1 MRTAFAMIVVIVVAA
16 CGTVGPGAPS
26 PTGITITLTDTGCTA
41 DGVGALLPEQFKATL
56 VNKTSRVMAF
66 LVKRLNDGH
75 SYAELENNIKERQT
89 RMAAGVSEPAT
100 GEFKPTFATDQ
111 TYTWVGPQQTLAW
124 EATLVAGTYGIV
136 CRRDSTTAEVIEAI
150 YLVGPFRV
158 V

>member
-1 MRTAFAMIVVIVVAA
+1 MRAVLALSAVIVVAA
-16 CGTVGPGAPS
+16 CGIARPGAPP
-26 PTGITITLTDTGCTA
+26 PTGITITLTDAGCTVEGA
-41 DGVGALLPEQFKATL
+41 GALLPEQFKATL
-56 VNKTSRVMAF
+56 SNKTSRVMAV

-75 SYAELENNIKERQT
+75 AYAELEANITERQK
-89 RMAAGVSEPAT
+89 RMAAGGSELAT

-111 TYTWVGPQQTLAW
+111 TYTWVSPQQTLIW

-150 YLVGPFRV
+150 YVLGPYRV